1 MLKSVP
7 SHSPARGEAGFTLIE
22 VLVAAAASVVVVGA
36 ASAILVIA
44 LHQSSR
50 ISDRV
55 QATQLGDIAMT
66 KLVSELRSACLNEKF
81 APVQAE
87 SSGYVLWFITA
98 HGEEAAPANAYE
110 HKVEW
115 TGNPAKP
122 SEPGKLID
130 YSYSSE
136 GSWPHFTFVTTQTPT
151 RTTLGENIYMTES
164 GKANFLPIFEYSRY
178 ATGASSSA
186 TTGLSDL
193 TPMNLGQA
201 EKLTTA
207 TAGEASAVTVSFTA
221 APTDKNLALSRGAP
235 LGTEVTFALGAPS
248 SEATI
253 TDGPCR

>member
-87 SSGYVLWFITA
+87 SSGYVLVRPIYAGFS
-98 HGEEAAPANAYE
+98 GYE
-110 HKVEW
+110 K
-115 TGNPAKP
+115 
-122 SEPGKLID
+122 SEPSMSDYLPTLVRGID
-130 YSYSSE
+130 VE
-136 GSWPHFTFVTTQTPT
+136 
-151 RTTLGENIYMTES
+151 
-164 GKANFLPIFEYSRY
+164 
-178 ATGASSSA
+178 
-186 TTGLSDL
+186 
-193 TPMNLGQA
+193 A
-201 EKLTTA
+201 EA
-207 TAGEASAVTVSFTA
+207 RRRCV
-221 APTDKNLALSRGAP
+221 
-235 LGTEVTFALGAPS
+235 
-248 SEATI
+248 
-253 TDGPCR
+253 